1 MRVANTGIDADQAL
15 RVSRILA
22 ISLLLGVLLFA
33 GVVYVVTG
41 SGSPIDG
48 SEGDWQFLVKPW
60 YGVAAILVAGWYVVW
75 RKATCHTDSPASRPV
90 TGGPE
95 RVIRLLIVAWAM
107 LEGAAL
113 LGVTVALLTG
123 QRSMLVAAVVLML
136 AGMVFSFPRAEWF
149 ASFRGNGAGANPS

>member
-1 MRVANTGIDADQAL
+1 MNADQAL

-22 ISLLLGVLLFA
+22 MSLLLGVLLFA
-33 GVVYVVTG
+33 GVVYALTG
-41 SGSPIDG
+41 SGSAIDG
-48 SEGDWQFLVKPW
+48 GEGDWQFLVKMW
-60 YGVAAILVAGWYVVW
+60 YGAAAVLVAAWYLFW
-75 RKATCHTDSPASRPV
+75 RKATCHTDSPVSRPV

-113 LGVTVALLTG
+113 LGVTVGLLTG

-136 AGMVFSFPRAEWF
+136 AGMAFSFPRAEWF
-149 ASFRGNGAGANPS
+149 ASFRGNGADANRS